1 MAGDGTDP
9 GSEPTPGALS
19 EAGRRTSAA
28 VEGLGA
34 RRVALYLVLVF
45 AVAFYLSPLWGGLMT
60 SVKTLEAFSRGL
72 PLVPPAPKGF
82 TLEPWGVAW
91 NVLAPS
97 LLNSML
103 FTVPAVLFSATL
115 GSLAAF
121 GLTMIDWRGQVALV
135 VLFISAIFIPRQA
148 VLIPVNRFWVL
159 VDLQGTLGALG
170 LWDLPLM
177 REHYAGLI
185 ELVVTHTAYGLGI
198 CTLLFRGYY
207 LRLSAE
213 MIEAARLDGASFFAI
228 YRRIVLPLSKP
239 MFAVVVIFQ
248 FTGIWNEFLFGLV
261 LVGAGPGAPATV
273 ALNELSGGILPTYN
287 RQMAGAFITALP
299 PLVIYVLFRD
309 QFIEGV
315 RR

>member
-1 MAGDGTDP
+1 MATDTSEETGVADGIRTTLGD
-9 GSEPTPGALS
+9 
-19 EAGRRTSAA
+19 
-28 VEGLGA
+28 LGP
-34 RRVALYLVLVF
+34 RRVVLYGLLAF
-45 AVAFYLSPLWGGLMT
+45 AAAFYLSPLWGGLMT

-72 PLVPPAPKGF
+72 PLVPPTSRGF
-82 TLEPWGVAW
+82 TLEPWAVAW
-91 NVLAPS
+91 GVLAPS
-97 LLNSML
+97 LLNSLL
-103 FTVPAVLFSATL
+103 FTVPAVLLSATL

-121 GLTMIDWRGQVALV
+121 GLTTIDWRGQVAIV

-159 VDLQGTLGALG
+159 VNLKGLLGDLGV
-170 LWDLPLM
+170 WSLPLM
-177 REHYAGLI
+177 REHYAGLL
-185 ELVVTHTAYGLGI
+185 ELIVTHTAYGLGI

-207 LRLSAE
+207 LRLSNE
-213 MIEAARLDGASFFAI
+213 MVEAARMDGASFFAI

-261 LVGAGPGAPATV
+261 LVGAGPAAPATV

-299 PLVIYVLFRD
+299 PVIIYILFRD

-315 RR
+315 RQ